1 MRTKLLV
8 AKSLSLVPG
17 QQCQPAACRGGSRRG
32 ARAWQSG
39 GGGGVVVVVELGTPP
54 AAGEQTVKLYLEL
67 GRSG

>member
-17 QQCQPAACRGGSRRG
+17 QQCQPPACWGGSRRG

-39 GGGGVVVVVELGTPP
+39 GGVVVVELGTPP